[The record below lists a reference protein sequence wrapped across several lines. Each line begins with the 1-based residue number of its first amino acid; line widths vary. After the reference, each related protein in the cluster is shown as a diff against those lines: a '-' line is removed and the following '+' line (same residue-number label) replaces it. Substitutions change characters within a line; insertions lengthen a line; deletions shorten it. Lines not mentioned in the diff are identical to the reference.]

1 MLEHLVQFEPE
12 VTSQEDFVELDD
24 VLPVEVMSAQVATSS
39 WLQELGV
46 ADDEDISKEAQTS
59 AARES
64 FKAVTT
70 VTTDEEQ
77 RNKLVQIKTPEA
89 VRHLVGM
96 LTAYDWEF
104 VQQAKEIRGY
114 TVAQLVEETKN
125 PNSNVR
131 LKALIAL
138 GKVTEVGLF
147 TERIEIK
154 KTNLTD
160 EEIDKKLKDKLAKF
174 MNVTDIDIED
184 IVEKPQPIT
193 IDEIKRPDS
202 DAA

>member
-12 VTSQEDFVELDD
+12 VTSQEDFVELDN

-193 IDEIKRPDS
+193 VDEIKRPDS

>member
-12 VTSQEDFVELDD
+12 VASQEGFVELDN

-193 IDEIKRPDS
+193 VDEIKRPDS

>member
-193 IDEIKRPDS
+193 VDEIKRPDS